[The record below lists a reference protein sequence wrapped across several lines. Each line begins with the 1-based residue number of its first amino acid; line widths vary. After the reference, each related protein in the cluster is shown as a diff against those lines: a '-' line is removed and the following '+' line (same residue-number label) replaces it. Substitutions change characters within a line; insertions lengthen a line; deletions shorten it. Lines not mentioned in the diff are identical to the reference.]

1 MTKNNSPLIQQKR
14 SEMLS
19 RILDT
24 SRAIM
29 RKEGVAALSMQE
41 LARRMNMRAP
51 SLYNYFSSKNE
62 IYDALFQLGQ
72 RMFEVQISEY
82 ITNGDWRTQ
91 LSDMMKSYLNFA
103 LQNPELYQLCFE
115 RPVPGFVPSP
125 ESLEISFGILERL
138 YGQVKTWLPLLNTPL
153 NERQL
158 GDFLI
163 AFNHGITALH
173 LANQPDVPVD
183 ESRFASLAPAFLTL
197 LDQTWTK
204 KHPIKEKE

>member
-1 MTKNNSPLIQQKR
+1 
-14 SEMLS
+14 MLS

-29 RKEGVAALSMQE
+29 REEGVAALSMQE

-51 SLYNYFSSKNE
+51 SLYNYFASKME

-72 RMFEVQISEY
+72 RQFETQISGYFSE
-82 ITNGDWRTQ
+82 GDWQAQ
-91 LSDMMKSYLNFA
+91 LSGMMKSYLDFA
-103 LQNPELYQLCFE
+103 LENPELYQLCFE
-115 RPVPGFVPSP
+115 RPVPGFVPSQ
-125 ESLEISFGILERL
+125 ESLEISFGILERF
-138 YGQVKTWLPLLNTPL
+138 YAQVKTWLPSLNTSL
-153 NERQL
+153 NEKQL

-183 ESRFASLAPAFLTL
+183 ESRFASLAPAFLRL
-197 LDQTWTK
+197 LDQALVK
-204 KHPIKEKE
+204 VQPLKEKL

>member
-1 MTKNNSPLIQQKR
+1 MTKINSPLIQQKR

-19 RILDT
+19 RILDIART
-24 SRAIM
+24 IM
-29 RKEGVAALSMQE
+29 REEGVAALSMQE

-51 SLYNYFSSKNE
+51 SLYNYFNNKME
-62 IYDALFQLGQ
+62 IYDALFQMGQ
-72 RMFEVQISEY
+72 RMFESQISEY
-82 ITNGDWRTQ
+82 LTEGAWQAQ
-91 LSDMMKSYLNFA
+91 LSGMMKSYLNFA

-138 YGQVKTWLPLLNTPL
+138 YAQVRTWLPSLNTTL

-158 GDFLI
+158 TDFLI

-173 LANQPDVPVD
+173 LANQPDTPVD
-183 ESRFASLAPAFLTL
+183 ESRFASLAPAFLSL
-197 LDQTWTK
+197 LDKAWVKNPT
-204 KHPIKEKE
+204 HKEKS